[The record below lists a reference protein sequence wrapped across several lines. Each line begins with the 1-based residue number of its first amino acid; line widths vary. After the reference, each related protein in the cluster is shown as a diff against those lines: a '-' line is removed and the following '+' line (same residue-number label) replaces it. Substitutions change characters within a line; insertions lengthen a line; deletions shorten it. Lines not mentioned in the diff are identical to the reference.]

1 MSALS
6 PGHLRSL
13 LQPAL
18 LACTDFESVLPMGL
32 TLGSPHTV
40 LPDGKMDV
48 IGGGEVMDHPPH
60 PHPPARGMACS
71 EVEGGATSDLWGG
84 LRAGGR
90 GLTRA
95 TWKGLR
101 TVHPI
106 GYGLQ
111 S

>member
-48 IGGGEVMDHPPH
+48 IGGGEVMDHPQQASLQKEMPIFK
-60 PHPPARGMACS
+60 RVRSCS
-71 EVEGGATSDLWGG
+71 TYYFV
-84 LRAGGR
+84 
-90 GLTRA
+90 
-95 TWKGLR
+95 
-101 TVHPI
+101 I
-106 GYGLQ
+106 
-111 S
+111 

>member
-48 IGGGEVMDHPPH
+48 IGGGEVMDHPP
-60 PHPPARGMACS
+60 PPRPSQG
-71 EVEGGATSDLWGG
+71 DG
-84 LRAGGR
+84 L
-90 GLTRA
+90 
-95 TWKGLR
+95 
-101 TVHPI
+101 
-106 GYGLQ
+106 
-111 S
+111 